1 MDNGNVI
8 TEAFCAT
15 CGSPIYVC
23 STGGSTR
30 MPLKAGSFDAPT
42 AVWASTQIWTRS
54 AVTWHDTSLAT
65 EHHVAGVPPMENP
78 KTESSINN
86 RRHRETAP
94 VHCRGRL
101 GALRPWKTGDSFC
114 ERSEGRGSRFRR
126 SLGQRR
132 PRLERHGIPTRR
144 LGRKRPSHFPDVLEL
159 RQAGWARWPAQPSA
173 REVQGSK
180 APRPQFL
187 PGS

>member
-30 MPLKAGSFDAPT
+30 IPLKAGSFDAPT

-65 EHHVAGVPPMENP
+65 EHHVAGVPPMEKSQNRI
-78 KTESSINN
+78 INKQPAPSGDSAGALSRTFGGSQALEN
-86 RRHRETAP
+86 RR
-94 VHCRGRL
+94 
-101 GALRPWKTGDSFC
+101 
-114 ERSEGRGSRFRR
+114 
-126 SLGQRR
+126 
-132 PRLERHGIPTRR
+132 
-144 LGRKRPSHFPDVLEL
+144 
-159 RQAGWARWPAQPSA
+159 
-173 REVQGSK
+173 
-180 APRPQFL
+180 
-187 PGS
+187 